1 MQLLGSTGGE
11 GHRKQVRAL
20 AKKAEKMARTT
31 AAAAREARFFQ
42 AEPLSPEFEF
52 VVRLRDRCAAGA
64 LQALHLERERALS
77 RRRVEA
83 RQKSDRLI
91 TVRQLRLM
99 GSSGLLLT
107 VLRQLSCHRTNM
119 SKSSAEICSK
129 ILARVSARTV
139 TTEVSSV
146 HVSRNLLFDACLV
159 DCS

>member
-1 MQLLGSTGGE
+1 
-11 GHRKQVRAL
+11 VRAL
-20 AKKAEKMARTT
+20 AKKAEKMARAT

-107 VLRQLSCHRTNM
+107 VLRQLSCHRNNL
-119 SKSSAEICSK
+119 SKSSAKICGK
-129 ILARVSARTV
+129 IIARVVARTV
-139 TTEVSSV
+139 TPEVSSV
-146 HVSRNLLFDACLV
+146 HVSRN
-159 DCS
+159 